1 MTRLAVDREKDDVFS
16 ARTSKFEPDEKTKKN
31 TGGG

>member
-16 ARTSKFEPDEKTKKN
+16 AGRDKFEPDEETKKN